1 MLKKSKF
8 KRILALVIA
17 VITVFVSVLVVNA
30 AQKQD
35 DSAASESLTDTNVTT
50 TQTEG
55 NDTKDPSSVTIAT
68 PTNTITTYFH
78 ETTGTLIVSGTG
90 VVSSMYPLD
99 IDREWPWEVPAVY
112 DTSIKHIILDKGIT
126 GISNSFNGLTSLES
140 ISLPEGITSIYD
152 SFMECTALESVD
164 FPESLEEVTGFSFAE
179 CTKLKSINLKKTV
192 SINGGYCGAPFYNC
206 VALKEVSIPGG
217 STLYSAFV
225 SCDSLENA
233 YIGREGVCIVPSYP
247 SDDIEEISFDSFR
260 GCHENLKLHYVE
272 GSLDCDADAVCW
284 DRVYVENMPD
294 KIALTVTATGMNIN
308 WNGRTGA
315 DVYHVYRKA
324 KADKSWTKIAD
335 TKLTYYDDS
344 TVKSGVEYS
353 YLIKVDDD
361 TDKLTS
367 SYTRFLG
374 TPTINSATQTK
385 TGIKLNWSKVDGTA
399 KYRVYRRTQYGE
411 WVKVADVKGTTY
423 TDNKAKSGVE
433 YYYTVRAF
441 GKTGY
446 GAVDKSYPYV
456 LYLKPPKIT
465 SVKKVT
471 GAVRLEWESVGSQGY
486 YLYRKEPGGNW
497 VRIFST
503 YSNQTSYEDRTAK
516 KGVQYT
522 YTVRAFEWH
531 RNECQ
536 RSEFTPGVNFK
547 Y

>member
-1 MLKKSKF
+1 MTKKSKL
-8 KRILALVIA
+8 KRILALLIA
-17 VITVFVSVLVVNA
+17 VITVVVSVLVVNA

-35 DSAASESLTDTNVTT
+35 DSDTLVNQTDTSVTT
-50 TQTEG
+50 TEIQE

-90 VVSSMYPLD
+90 IVSSMYPLD

-112 DTSIKHIILDKGIT
+112 DTSIKHIIFDKGIT

-140 ISLPEGITSIYD
+140 VSLPEGITSIYD

-164 FPESLEEVTGFSFAE
+164 FPESLEKVTGFSFAE
-179 CTKLKSINLKKTV
+179 CTKLKNINLKKTV
-192 SINGGYCGAPFYNC
+192 SIDGGYCGAPFYNC
-206 VALKEVSIPGG
+206 NALNEVYIPGG

-225 SCDSLENA
+225 GCDSLENVR
-233 YIGREGVCIVPSYP
+233 IGREGVCIVPSYP

-272 GSLDCDADAVCW
+272 GSLDCDSEAVCW

-374 TPTINSATQTK
+374 TPTLTPLLRQRTV
-385 TGIKLNWSKVDGTA
+385 LNLIG
-399 KYRVYRRTQYGE
+399 
-411 WVKVADVKGTTY
+411 
-423 TDNKAKSGVE
+423 
-433 YYYTVRAF
+433 
-441 GKTGY
+441 
-446 GAVDKSYPYV
+446 
-456 LYLKPPKIT
+456 
-465 SVKKVT
+465 
-471 GAVRLEWESVGSQGY
+471 VRLRVPQNIGFIVKHEIANGLSLPMLKAQ
-486 YLYRKEPGGNW
+486 LTLTTR
-497 VRIFST
+497 
-503 YSNQTSYEDRTAK
+503 Q
-516 KGVQYT
+516 
-522 YTVRAFEWH
+522 RAVW
-531 RNECQ
+531 NTITQ
-536 RSEFTPGVNFK
+536 
-547 Y
+547 